1 VITDNDGR
9 PKRTFWWCTASVCNG
24 SALLDL
30 FGINR
35 SVEREFFCLFVLKI
49 LLSAFIVYR
58 LLLGILNA
66 LSILFCVIG

>member
-1 VITDNDGR
+1 M
-9 PKRTFWWCTASVCNG
+9 CNG

-30 FGINR
+30 FGVNR

-66 LSILFCVIG
+66 LSILFCVIIG